1 MERINLFLSNLL
13 LVLLLVLMQPVNA
26 TGKTNYQ
33 SVAIGSSMQ
42 KGILFYINEYR
53 AKRGL
58 KPLKM
63 NNLMSKE
70 AEIHSREM
78 ANHKIGFGHQDFN
91 KRIKRIYTEIKFCR
105 GGAENVAYNYKDA
118 QDVVKNWLTSPGHR
132 RNIVGNYNL
141 TGIGLARDSRG
152 KIYFTQIFLRT
163 DNPTYAG

>member
-1 MERINLFLSNLL
+1 MLSATMVSLFLSF
-13 LVLLLVLMQPVNA
+13 QPLNA
-26 TGKTNYQ
+26 GNEKPQ
-33 SVAIGSSMQ
+33 SSAIGSSMQ
-42 KGILFYINEYR
+42 KGILLYVNEYR
-53 AKRGL
+53 AKKGL

-63 NNLMSKE
+63 NNLISKE

-78 ANHKIGFGHQDFN
+78 AMHKIGFGHKDFN
-91 KRIKRIYTEIKFCR
+91 KRIKRIYTEIQDCR

-132 RNIVGNYNL
+132 RNILGNYNL

-163 DNPTYAG
+163 DNPAYTG

>member
-1 MERINLFLSNLL
+1 MKKLRLFLSVCLASLL
-13 LVLLLVLMQPVNA
+13 MMVQPTLA
-26 TGKTNYQ
+26 AKTSNQ
-33 SVAIGSSMQ
+33 SVAIGSPMQ
-42 KGILFYINEYR
+42 KAILYYVNEYR
-53 AKRGL
+53 AKKGL

-63 NNLMSKE
+63 NVIMSKE

-78 ANHKIGFGHQDFN
+78 ATHKIGFGHQDFN
-91 KRIKRIYTEIKFCR
+91 KRIKRLYSEIQQCR

-132 RNIVGNYNL
+132 RNILGSYNL

-163 DNPTYAG
+163 DNPAFVG

>member
-1 MERINLFLSNLL
+1 MKRVNLFFSNILI
-13 LVLLLVLMQPVNA
+13 VLLLIVAQPIIA
-26 TGKTNYQ
+26 KTNTQ

-42 KGILFYINEYR
+42 KGILFYVNQYR

-63 NNLMSKE
+63 NLMMSKE
-70 AEIHSREM
+70 AETHSREM
-78 ANHKIGFGHQDFN
+78 ANHKVGFGHKDFN
-91 KRIKRIYTEIKFCR
+91 KRIKHLYSEIKDCR

-118 QDVVKNWLTSPGHR
+118 QDVVKNWMTSPGHR
-132 RNIVGNYNL
+132 RNIMGSYNL

-163 DNPTYAG
+163 ADPRFVG

>member
-1 MERINLFLSNLL
+1 MKAIKLILSATMVSLFLSF
-13 LVLLLVLMQPVNA
+13 QPLNA
-26 TGKTNYQ
+26 GNEKPQ
-33 SVAIGSSMQ
+33 SSAIGSSMQ
-42 KGILFYINEYR
+42 KGILLYVNEYR
-53 AKRGL
+53 AKKGL

-63 NNLMSKE
+63 NNLISKE

-78 ANHKIGFGHQDFN
+78 AMHKIGFGHKDFN
-91 KRIKRIYTEIKFCR
+91 KRIKRIYTEIQDCR

-132 RNIVGNYNL
+132 RNILGNYNL

-163 DNPTYAG
+163 DNPAYTG